1 MRKNENL
8 KLPRWIIKKIKHG
21 EEDEDFSAIAVGTIF
36 IYLVSAIAYF
46 VYAPFGREYLA
57 LEISVAIA
65 VLAFIAIFGVW
76 LVGQVAYLDSLR
88 KKALICFE
96 HSKTEEEKEKAILR
110 LKTLYLP
117 IPDEVKTA

>member
-21 EEDEDFSAIAVGTIF
+21 EEDEDFSAMAVGTIF

-57 LEISVAIA
+57 LEISIAIA
-65 VLAFIAIFGVW
+65 VLAFIAISGVW
-76 LVGQVAYLDSLR
+76 FVDQVTYLDSLR
-88 KKALICFE
+88 KDALISFE
-96 HSKTEEEKEKAILR
+96 HPKTEEEKKEAASR
-110 LKTLYLP
+110 LKMLYVP
-117 IPDEVKTA
+117 IPDEIETA